1 MHIYINNCDLH
12 ESLSP
17 HPVNF
22 PPSAPGCQLFLA
34 VNINSS
40 IYCMASSVDGPIGLG
55 Y

>member
-1 MHIYINNCDLH
+1 MIPFPPPPRQY
-12 ESLSP
+12 P
-17 HPVNF
+17 
-22 PPSAPGCQLFLA
+22 PPSALGCQLFLA